1 MQNKFLGIGRNTKD
15 GEYRTTDKD
24 LQIYTNT
31 IAITND
37 FKNKEGNYDSEFI
50 NYIAYKNTAE
60 YLSKYSSKGTLI
72 NIVGRIHTR
81 SYEKDNEKKYITE
94 IIVEN
99 ASVLEKKKE
108 SETQEDIEIPQNT
121 TSEYDA
127 ENSDIKLSDDDIDK
141 VFGEQMELPF

>member
-1 MQNKFLGIGRNTKD
+1 MLNKFLGIGRNTKD

-81 SYEKDNEKKYITE
+81 SYEKDNEKKYVTE

-99 ASVLEKKKE
+99 ASVLEKAKQDNK
-108 SETQEDIEIPQNT
+108 QEVDILQAKT
-121 TSEYDA
+121 EYDT
-127 ENSDIKLSDDDIDK
+127 ENSDIKLNDDDIDK

>member
-1 MQNKFLGIGRNTKD
+1 MLNKFLGIGRNTKD

-37 FKNKEGNYDSEFI
+37 FKNKDGNYDSEFI

-60 YLSKYSSKGTLI
+60 YLNKYSSKGTLI

-81 SYEKDNEKKYITE
+81 SYEKDNEKKYVTE
-94 IIVEN
+94 IIVES

-108 SETQEDIEIPQNT
+108 DSTNEEVNEFSSMNITTDYEETPE
-121 TSEYDA
+121 
-127 ENSDIKLSDDDIDK
+127 IKLEDK
-141 VFGEQMELPF
+141 DLPF

>member
-1 MQNKFLGIGRNTKD
+1 MLNKFIGIGRNTKD

-50 NYIAYKNTAE
+50 NYVAYRNTAE

-99 ASVLEKKKE
+99 ASVLDRKKE
-108 SETQEDIEIPQNT
+108 TTSEEGIPQNIT
-121 TSEYDA
+121 TEYDT
-127 ENSDIKLSDDDIDK
+127 ENSDIQLSDEDIDK
-141 VFGEQMELPF
+141 VFGEQQMELPF

>member
-1 MQNKFLGIGRNTKD
+1 MVKMLNKFLGIGRNTKD
-15 GEYRTTDKD
+15 GEYRTTDND

-31 IAITND
+31 IAITNNY
-37 FKNKEGNYDSEFI
+37 KNKDGNYDSEFI
-50 NYIAYKNTAE
+50 NYVAYRSTAE
-60 YLSKYSSKGTLI
+60 YLSKYSSKGTMVQI
-72 NIVGRIHTR
+72 EGRVHTR

-121 TSEYDA
+121 TSEYDTVG
-127 ENSDIKLSDDDIDK
+127 SDIQLDPSD
-141 VFGEQMELPF
+141 LPF

>member
-1 MQNKFLGIGRNTKD
+1 MLNKFIGIGRNTKD

-31 IAITND
+31 LAITNN

-50 NYIAYKNTAE
+50 NYIAYRQTAE
-60 YLSKYSSKGTLI
+60 YLSKYSSKGTMVQI
-72 NIVGRIHTR
+72 EGRVHTR

-99 ASVLEKKKE
+99 ASVLERSPEKKKE
-108 SETQEDIEIPQNT
+108 DIIEEIPQNT
-121 TSEYDA
+121 TSEYDN
-127 ENSDIKLSDDDIDK
+127 EESDIQLDDSD
-141 VFGEQMELPF
+141 LPF

>member
-1 MQNKFLGIGRNTKD
+1 MLNKFLGIGRNTKD

-31 IAITND
+31 LAITND

-50 NYIAYKNTAE
+50 NYIAYRSTAE
-60 YLSKYSSKGTLI
+60 YLNKYSSKGTMVQI
-72 NIVGRIHTR
+72 EGRVHTR
-81 SYEKDNEKKYITE
+81 SYEKDNEKKYVTE
-94 IIVEN
+94 IIVES

-108 SETQEDIEIPQNT
+108 TQKGEEDIPQNIT
-121 TSEYDA
+121 TEYDT

-141 VFGEQMELPF
+141 VFGDKLDLPF